1 MSGSELPGWLDA
13 WIIDLPDTVPI
24 LALVAIGILVVG
36 ILADI
41 IYNFTHKE
49 DDNDET

>member
-1 MSGSELPGWLDA
+1 MSESELPAWLDT
-13 WIIDLPDTVPI
+13 WIINLPNTVPI

-36 ILADI
+36 VLADI
-41 IYNFTHKE
+41 IYSFTHKE